1 MTTHL
6 SERSTTH
13 SIETQFQ
20 TGQILSIVSGHF
32 IHDIYTSFVAPLLPL
47 IIEKL
52 SLSLTAAGSLSAIL
66 QLPGLLNP
74 LVGYV
79 ADRASLR
86 YFLILA
92 PAVTATLISSLGFAS
107 SYWTLALLLFVT
119 GLSVAAFHAPAPALI
134 AHISGRQVG
143 LGMSLFMAGG
153 ELARTIGPLIA
164 VWAVTTWTMDGFYR
178 IVVLGWAG
186 TLVLYWRLRSV
197 SAPAQARGNL
207 AALLPSLR
215 SLFLPIFLITFFRN
229 FMLDSLVTYL
239 PTYMD
244 MQGASLWVGGAA
256 LAILEGA
263 GVAGALLGG
272 PLSDRVGRKPVL
284 LIATLLSSLALLIF
298 LQAEGWRIIPIL
310 IALGFTTLSTTPVI
324 MALVQD
330 QLPDNRALANGIFM
344 AITFMLRTGSIL
356 AVGAIGDLFGLEA
369 AYYWS
374 AVISLLAI
382 PVILRLPDRPVR

>member
-1 MTTHL
+1 MTTQLTEHP
-6 SERSTTH
+6 RTQP
-13 SIETQFQ
+13 IETQFQ

-52 SLSLTAAGSLSAIL
+52 SLSLTAAGSLNAIL

-74 LVGYV
+74 LFGYI
-79 ADRASLR
+79 ADRALLR

-107 SYWTLALLLFVT
+107 SYWSLALLLFVT

-153 ELARTIGPLIA
+153 ELARTVGPLIA

-186 TLVLYWRLRSV
+186 TLILFWRLRSV
-197 SAPAQARGNL
+197 SAPSQTRGNL

-244 MQGASLWVGGAA
+244 MQGASLWVGGAS

-272 PLSDRVGRKPVL
+272 PMSDRVGRKPVL
-284 LIATLLSSLALLIF
+284 LTATLLSSLILLIF
-298 LQAEGWRIIPIL
+298 LQAEGWQIIPIL

-330 QLPDNRALANGIFM
+330 QLPDNRSLANGIFM

-356 AVGAIGDLFGLEA
+356 AVGAIGDLFGLET

-374 AVISLLAI
+374 AIISLLAI
-382 PVILRLPDRPVR
+382 PVIMRLPDRPAR